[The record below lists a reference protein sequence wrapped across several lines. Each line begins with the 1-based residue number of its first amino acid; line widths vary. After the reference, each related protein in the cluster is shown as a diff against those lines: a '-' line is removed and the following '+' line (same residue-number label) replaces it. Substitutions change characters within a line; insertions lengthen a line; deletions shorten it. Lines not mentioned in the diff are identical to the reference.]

1 MWVSHWIHGE
11 QRRHED
17 WTLGLTDIELAQ
29 TLFASC
35 SDLCSNFLAN
45 FPSSKISRSGVFSS
59 RFHQNDGWALKYD
72 TKTHR
77 EMPLD
82 IQRFLIY
89 SLCVPPAS
97 SPAHI
102 LIQICAPGRPST
114 QQLCF
119 LGLKWACP
127 TSSRSSCPM
136 AMVSSLCNLLTIF
149 PKCHEHSFFTWNDLP
164 RSVNSLRTKTLTSVF
179 LLYLVLNTWKATLLS

>member
-97 SPAHI
+97 SPVHI

-149 PKCHEHSFFTWNDLP
+149 PFSLEMTCPEVWIPWGQRLWLQSSFCILSWTHGKPHFCP
-164 RSVNSLRTKTLTSVF
+164 RHV
-179 LLYLVLNTWKATLLS
+179 